1 MFTFIEFDNTDGV
14 RDAEASRMAEEKFRT
29 LLNSVTDCMLI
40 LDRDGHIRNINRAGY
55 ERLGYT
61 KEEIMGMH
69 ITQLEPPG
77 LFAAKAPNIL
87 SVIEKNG
94 HTIFESAH
102 VHKNGSVM
110 PVEVNCK
117 IIVLDGQEVFFS
129 VIRDIT
135 ERKREQRLRQ
145 MMQFSIDHMVE
156 AAFWLTPDAK
166 VIYANAAACRSL
178 DYSPEE
184 ITTLRV
190 FDFDPET
197 TPQAW
202 PSHWEKIKRKGS
214 MTMES
219 NHRTRNGHVFPVEIA
234 INYLRYEDEEYH
246 CVFTRDI
253 TKRKQA
259 EERIIFLAHFDAVT
273 KLPNRTLFYDR
284 LEQSIAQ
291 AQRYKQK
298 LAILFLDL
306 DGFKKV
312 NDNFGHCTG
321 DGLLKA
327 VAERLNET
335 ARSMDTV
342 ARVGGDEFVFILND
356 VGQAEN
362 AATVAKK
369 VVESLAR
376 PFAIHGNI
384 CSIGGSIGIS
394 IFPDDTEN
402 METLVKQAD
411 DAMYLAKS
419 KGKNNY
425 QFFSAIPYEAQQ
437 KTIG

>member
-1 MFTFIEFDNTDGV
+1 MFTFIDFDSANDV

-29 LLNSVTDCMLI
+29 LFNSVTDCMLI
-40 LDRDGHIRNINRAGY
+40 LDRDGHIKNINRAGY

-69 ITQLEPPG
+69 ISRLEPPG
-77 LFAAKAPNIL
+77 LFAIKAPNIL
-87 SVIEKNG
+87 SVIEKKG

-102 VHKNGSVM
+102 VRKNGSVM

-117 IIVLDGQEVFFS
+117 IVEMDGKEVFFS

-178 DYSPEE
+178 DYSSEE
-184 ITTLRV
+184 ILTLRM
-190 FDFDPET
+190 FDVDPEIT
-197 TPQAW
+197 DQNW
-202 PSHWEKIKRKGS
+202 PSHWERIKQQGS
-214 MTMES
+214 ITVES
-219 NHRTRNGHVFPVEIA
+219 TQRTRNGHVFPVEIA
-234 INYLRYEDEEYH
+234 INYLRYENEEYH

-253 TKRKQA
+253 TKRKLA
-259 EERIIFLAHFDAVT
+259 EEKIVYLAHFDALT
-273 KLPNRTLFYDR
+273 NLPNRTLFYDR
-284 LEQSIAQ
+284 LEQAIAQ

-306 DGFKKV
+306 DGFKQV
-312 NDNFGHCTG
+312 NDNFGHHIG

-327 VAERLNET
+327 VAERLNEN
-335 ARSMDTV
+335 ARHMDTV

-356 VGQAEN
+356 VGHADN

-376 PFAIHGNI
+376 PFAIQETI

-394 IFPDDTEN
+394 IFPDDTDS

-411 DAMYLAKS
+411 DAMYLAKN
-419 KGKNNY
+419 KGKNNH
-425 QFFSAIPYEAQQ
+425 QFFSAIPYEARQ
-437 KTIG
+437 KATG

>member
-1 MFTFIEFDNTDGV
+1 MFTFIEFDSADGAQ
-14 RDAEASRMAEEKFRT
+14 DADASRRAEEKFRT
-29 LLNSVTDCMLI
+29 LFNSVTDCMVI

-61 KEEIMGMH
+61 KEEMIGMH

-77 LFAAKAPNIL
+77 LFAVKAPNIL

-102 VHKNGSVM
+102 VRKNGSGM

-117 IIVLDGQEVFFS
+117 IIKLDGQEVFFS

-145 MMQFSIDHMVE
+145 MMQFSIDHMGD
-156 AAFWLTPDAK
+156 AAFWMMPDAR
-166 VIYANAAACRSL
+166 VIYANTAACRSL
-178 DYSPEE
+178 GYSLEE
-184 ITTLRV
+184 ILGLKM
-190 FDFDPET
+190 FDFDPEINA
-197 TPQAW
+197 QNW
-202 PSHWEKIKRKGS
+202 PSHWERIKQQGS
-214 MTMES
+214 VTIES
-219 NHRTRNGHVFPVEIA
+219 THRTRSGQVFPVEIS
-234 INYLRYEDEEYH
+234 INYLRYENEEYH

-253 TKRKQA
+253 TKRKRN
-259 EERIIFLAHFDAVT
+259 EERIVYLAHFDAVT
-273 KLPNRTLFYDR
+273 NLPNRTLFYDR
-284 LEQSIAQ
+284 LEQAIAQ

-306 DGFKKV
+306 DGFKQV
-312 NDNFGHCTG
+312 NDNFGHHVG

-327 VAERLNET
+327 VAERLNEN

-356 VGQAEN
+356 VVNADN
-362 AATVAKK
+362 AATVANK
-369 VVESLAR
+369 VVESLAS
-376 PFAIHGNI
+376 PFVIQNNI

-394 IFPDDTEN
+394 IFPDDTDK
-402 METLVKQAD
+402 METLVKLAD
-411 DAMYLAKS
+411 DAMYLAKN

-425 QFFSAIPYEAQQ
+425 QFFSAIPYEAPQEA
-437 KTIG
+437 TG

>member
-1 MFTFIEFDNTDGV
+1 MFTFIEFDSTNGV
-14 RDAEASRMAEEKFRT
+14 LDAEASRMAEEKFRT
-29 LLNSVTDCMLI
+29 LFNSVTDCMVI
-40 LDRDGHIRNINRAGY
+40 LDRDGYIRNVNRAGY

-61 KEEIMGMH
+61 REEMIGMH
-69 ITQLEPPG
+69 ISQLEPPG
-77 LFAAKAPNIL
+77 LFATKGPNIL
-87 SVIEKNG
+87 SVIEKKG

-102 VHKNGSVM
+102 VRKNGSVM

-117 IIVLDGQEVFFS
+117 IIELDGQEVFFS

-135 ERKREQRLRQ
+135 ERKRAQRLLQ
-145 MMQFSIDHMVE
+145 MMQFSIDHMGD

-184 ITTLRV
+184 IITLRL

-197 TPQAW
+197 NAQTW
-202 PSHWEKIKRKGS
+202 PSHWERIKQQGS
-214 MTMES
+214 VTIES
-219 NHRTRNGHVFPVEIA
+219 THRTRSGHIFPVEIT
-234 INYLRYEDEEYH
+234 INYLRHEDEEYH
-246 CVFTRDI
+246 CVFSRDI
-253 TKRKQA
+253 TKRKQT
-259 EERIIFLAHFDAVT
+259 EERIVYLAHFDAVT
-273 KLPNRTLFYDR
+273 NLPNRTLFYDR
-284 LEQSIAQ
+284 LEHAIAQ

-306 DGFKKV
+306 DGFKQV
-312 NDNFGHCTG
+312 NDNFGHHVG
-321 DGLLKA
+321 DGLLQA
-327 VAERLNET
+327 VAERLNEN

-356 VGQAEN
+356 LGLAEN

-369 VVESLAR
+369 VVESLAS

-394 IFPDDTEN
+394 IFPDDTDR

-411 DAMYLAKS
+411 DAMYLAKN

-425 QFFSAIPYEAQQ
+425 QFFSAIPFEARQ
-437 KTIG
+437 KAAG